1 MCVPY
6 IKTPPSWKSMPSFN
20 GPLIMNIDCHGSQ
33 MPDTSMARLGM
44 TLLFWLL
51 GSLIADK
58 TLRAVSAGQV
68 AQAQMESVLSS
79 RPP

>member
-6 IKTPPSWKSMPSFN
+6 IKTPPLWKSMPSFN
-20 GPLIMNIDCHGSQ
+20 GPLIMNIDSHGSQ

-58 TLRAVSAGQV
+58 TLRVVSFGQV